1 MQQNHIKRRY
11 YKKESSY
18 DSDFYDL
25 WMACVDTNLP
35 PNGPANGWIKLDNEW
50 DSCSSYINGDIVYCK
65 KEGLNSFIVAIKD
78 IFEDTVPYHD
88 VFIQRILE
96 YGTVLVRRLTHEKFT
111 NR

>member
-1 MQQNHIKRRY
+1 
-11 YKKESSY
+11 
-18 DSDFYDL
+18 
-25 WMACVDTNLP
+25 MACVDTNLP

-88 VFIQRILE
+88 VF
-96 YGTVLVRRLTHEKFT
+96 YPKNFWNTVQYW
-111 NR
+111 